1 MTASWPGN
9 RRGKKENEAPMTDSL
24 SRSHSPRTEDFLSAH
39 QVLFTFHHCPIDLRA
54 FGGYQSYTAP
64 TFSGQ
69 DVELGDVG
77 GVGITAM
84 ARERR
89 AEEGE
94 TLLNLG
100 AVLSPAA
107 AGIRT
112 AAAEIPVRFSCGF
125 LWSLVVIP
133 PQTNKITL
141 THNFT

>member
-1 MTASWPGN
+1 MPDNLTGLWG
-9 RRGKKENEAPMTDSL
+9 
-24 SRSHSPRTEDFLSAH
+24 
-39 QVLFTFHHCPIDLRA
+39 C
-54 FGGYQSYTAP
+54 QSYTAP

-77 GVGITAM
+77 GVSTTAM
-84 ARERR
+84 AQERC

-100 AVLSPAA
+100 AVLIPAA

-112 AAAEIPVRFSCGF
+112 AAAEIPPQFSDSY